1 MPTILL
7 VEDNPDD
14 IELTVSTLKQHGV
27 AADIAVAEDG
37 VEALEYLSSHDVPDL
52 LVVDLKL
59 PRMNGLEL
67 LQRMR
72 ADPRTRVVPVVVL
85 TSSIEEE
92 DVARCYEA
100 GANSYVRKPV
110 NYDEFVGVARKLG
123 DYWLNVNHVS
133 GGLR

>member
-72 ADPRTRVVPVVVL
+72 ADPRTRLVPVVVL

>member
-37 VEALEYLSSHDVPDL
+37 VEALEYLSSHDVPAL

-72 ADPRTRVVPVVVL
+72 ADPRTRIVPVVVL

-123 DYWLNVNHVS
+123 DYWLNINHVS